1 MIRKYFYRGE
11 LLIMIKMKFLSAI
24 AFFVT
29 ITCGSTLADKCPVLN
44 NDQIQKLI
52 RDGHYIDKNGN
63 FLDRKSYFIR
73 EYNFDKK
80 YFLNYEVSKKVAKK
94 ITINNG
100 KLKEN
105 QSQDRPNN
113 LDESNARKTC
123 YYEGFVS
130 EKITDIN
137 DPELTAQFNSAFFN
151 QTITIP
157 VELSKVERISRP
169 SDCPDLTNDEIQ
181 TLIKKKHYKDK
192 NNNVLILEDANVT
205 FIPKPR
211 VKKIVVLKFD
221 QNLKNF
227 MITDGKKISKP
238 IVSTVKSYIDY
249 PNACKYEARI
259 SKVQE
264 QTDKLFDMFVNKPI
278 QIYAKNRKAFGP
290 YEGNCPVF
298 SSDEIIDLIKDGKV
312 NDADERTWYREKV
325 GVFDHDGQR
334 IDEYPPA
341 LYSEINILDFVSS
354 FGEERDP
361 SGFCTYQGHITALPN
376 HATPKFLNK
385 NVRVRTWMRK

>member
-1 MIRKYFYRGE
+1 MIN
-11 LLIMIKMKFLSAI
+11 MKFLSAI
-24 AFFVT
+24 SIFTA
-29 ITCGSTLADKCPVLN
+29 IMCSSTLANKCPVLN

-52 RDGHYIDKNGN
+52 REGHYIDKEGN

-73 EYNFDKK
+73 EYDFGEK
-80 YFLNYEVSKKVAKK
+80 YKLNYEVSKKVAKK
-94 ITINNG
+94 ITIKNG
-100 KLKEN
+100 KLKE
-105 QSQDRPNN
+105 DTAEALPNN
-113 LDESNARKTC
+113 LKEPSSLKICN
-123 YYEGFVS
+123 YEATVS
-130 EKITDIN
+130 EQIKTDSN
-137 DPELTAQFNSAFFN
+137 NADNNNTHYNLAFFN

-157 VELSKVERISRP
+157 VEVSKVERISRP

-192 NNNVLILEDANVT
+192 SNNVLILEDANVT
-205 FIPKPR
+205 FIPKPG
-211 VKKIVVLKFD
+211 VKKIVVLRFD

-227 MITDGKKISKP
+227 IITDGKKISKP
-238 IVSTVKSYIDY
+238 ILSTVKSYVDY
-249 PNACKYEARI
+249 PDACKYEARI
-259 SKVQE
+259 SKIQE
-264 QTDKLFDMFVNKPI
+264 QTDKLFDAFINKPI

-325 GVFDHDGQR
+325 GVFEHDGQR

-354 FGEERDP
+354 FGEQRDP
-361 SGFCTYQGHITALPN
+361 SGFCTYQAQISALPN
-376 HATPKFLNK
+376 HTTPKFVNK